1 MTFQRPKAATLR
13 LWAFRLAAWSLGLVP
28 LSFGVLW
35 TFQGRL
41 GINPV
46 EFLEHYT
53 GDWTIRLLLTT
64 LAMTPL
70 RMLTGLTEPIRVR
83 RTLGLWA
90 YAFLCLHF
98 SIYLVFDLEFSLGQ
112 LFVDLV
118 KRTYITLGF
127 TAWLFLLPL
136 AITSTN
142 GWQRRLGRDW
152 KMLHKLVYPAAVLG
166 AIHYIWLV
174 KADTRKPLM
183 YFSIL
188 LVLLAFRLP
197 WSQLLRADL
206 PGGPRTS

>member
-1 MTFQRPKAATLR
+1 MNFQRPKAATVRLR
-13 LWAFRLAAWSLGLVP
+13 AFRLAAWSLGLVP

-83 RTLGLWA
+83 RVLGLWA

-152 KMLHKLVYPAAVLG
+152 KMLHKLVYPAAVFG

-174 KADTRKPLM
+174 KADTRKPLV

-188 LVLLAFRLP
+188 LFLLGLRLP
-197 WSQLLRADL
+197 WAQLFRS
-206 PGGPRTS
+206 PQPNSVEP